1 MRLNRP
7 TGAAVAVLLGAALLG
22 WNGSSAMAA
31 GPSGGTAPP
40 GQSFGPAADMHVV
53 VGGTQATGYRA
64 DVYDGNTFVTG
75 RGMVGSYDMAVVPG
89 TSAQAPGGPNL
100 LGDQTTGDLSWQGPV
115 GLQAGAGDGGT
126 VVSGTAPNGSSGVN
140 WTQASA
146 PANTWIYVQPTTE
159 LTAGEQYQAQI
170 TVQGSG
176 DVFLDFYN
184 GQEDLTSQTVQLSS
198 TPTTLTVDGLV
209 PQASTNT
216 PLQVRTASA
225 GAVDLWATSASIQLL
240 QPETLT
246 SQEELQNRYRNVSYD
261 TATKTLTLSGAVNTV
276 GDVQVSRYETYRFVS
291 PDVIAARLGVKVS
304 EPAVLW
310 YSPYT
315 DFNSAMKPLW
325 VGGYSSDYSSPGTTP
340 EEELSD
346 SPIPVL
352 GVADGDVTYGV
363 ASDSTWDDPIP
374 GYDSPPLVID
384 GNRLSAPQIGT
395 QTSPVTLGAG
405 QSESWGQVLFRGGAG
420 TYGLALGGE
429 MAMGAA
435 LGFNQQNS
443 PGAGS
448 SGTAADFGV
457 ISRVT
462 AYWAR
467 EGTTSGSKSLVPSSY
482 YGPSTYMRDS
492 FWTALALEGT
502 QFGAS
507 TETNVMDAFTDAV
520 PTTGSDAGHVPDTE
534 SGPYYPD
541 ESGLYYLIRMEN
553 DVNQLHL
560 SVENLSVA
568 KLVLEYIENNQVSDG
583 AFETAAPANYGNGFD
598 ISPDSWLDGY
608 LYPAGQVDAYDQGLY
623 VVALEA
629 AQRLGLGVTSAQIS
643 QADAVYRSLYDPQL
657 GYVRWLT
664 GTTYKSPDV
673 LAGDALS
680 LYLFD
685 QPLLPA
691 SEVVSTL
698 KAQVVTPN
706 GTMDLA
712 TSDDGYVPA
721 DQFLTLQTN
730 AQGQVEG
737 VGEPAGWYQ
746 NGGSWFL
753 WTYLADYA
761 ALRAGYQ
768 PAAKDI
774 DQAVSQELEVTPLSK
789 EFQLTENDP
798 SVASVD
804 PAYPYPLGSSGIAR
818 QAFGWNTAFVTLQ
831 ASLAH
836 APAPLPPLG

>member
-1 MRLNRP
+1 MAAGTN
-7 TGAAVAVLLGAALLG
+7 TGAA
-22 WNGSSAMAA
+22 
-31 GPSGGTAPP
+31 P
-40 GQSFGPAADMHVV
+40 GQSFGPAAGMHVV
-53 VGGTQATGYRA
+53 VGGTKDTGYRA
-64 DVYDGNTFVTG
+64 DVYDGNTFVTA
-75 RGMVGSYDMAVVPG
+75 RGMVGSADMTVVPG
-89 TSAQAPGGPNL
+89 TTAQTPGGPNL
-100 LGDQTTGDLSWQGPV
+100 LGDQATGDLSWQGPV
-115 GLQAGAGDGGT
+115 GLQANAGNGGT
-126 VVSGTAPNGSSGVN
+126 VVSGTAPNGQSGVQ

-146 PANTWIYVQPTTE
+146 PAQTWIYVQPAAE
-159 LTAGEQYQAQI
+159 LTPGEQYQAQI

-184 GQEDLTSQTVQLSS
+184 GQQDLTSQTVQLSS
-198 TPTTLTVDGLV
+198 TPTTLTVDALV
-209 PQASTNT
+209 PQASSNT

-225 GAVDLWATSASIQLL
+225 GPVDLWATSASIQLL
-240 QPETLT
+240 HPETIT
-246 SQEELQNRYRNVSYD
+246 SQEKLQNRYREVSYD
-261 TATKTLTLSGAVNTV
+261 PATRTLTLSGAVNTV
-276 GDVQVSRYETYRFVS
+276 GDVRVTRYETYRFVS
-291 PDVIAARLGVKVS
+291 QDAIAARLGVRVS

-315 DFNSAMKPLW
+315 DFNPAWKSLW
-325 VGGYSSDYSSPGTTP
+325 AGGYSSDYSSPGTTP
-340 EEELSD
+340 EEALSD

-374 GYDSPPLVID
+374 GYDSPHLIID
-384 GNRLSAPQIGT
+384 GNRLAAPQIGT

-420 TYGLALGGE
+420 PYGLALGGE

-448 SGTAADFGV
+448 AGAAADFGV

-492 FWTALALEGT
+492 FWTALALDGT
-502 QFGAS
+502 PYEAS
-507 TETNVMDAFTDAV
+507 TETNVIVAFTSAI
-520 PTTGSDAGHVPDTE
+520 PTTGSNAGHVPDTE

-553 DVNQLHL
+553 DVNRLHL
-560 SVENLSVA
+560 SVANLSVA
-568 KLVLEYIENNQVSDG
+568 KLVLDYIESNQVSSG
-583 AFETAAPANYGNGFD
+583 AFQTAAPVNYGNGFD

-608 LYPAGQVDAYDQGLY
+608 LYPAGAVDAYDQGLY

-629 AQRLGLGVTSAQIS
+629 AQRLGLGVTSAQIN
-643 QADAVYRSLYDPQL
+643 QADVVYRSLYDPQL
-657 GYVRWLT
+657 GYVRWLS

-691 SEVVSTL
+691 TEVVSTL
-698 KAQVVTPN
+698 RAQVVTPY
-706 GTMDLA
+706 GTKDLA
-712 TSDDGYVPA
+712 TSDGGYVPA

-737 VGEPAGWYQ
+737 VGEPGGWYQ
-746 NGGSWFL
+746 NGGSWLL

-761 ALRAGYQ
+761 AQRVGYQ
-768 PAAKDI
+768 PAARDI
-774 DQAVSQELEVTPLSK
+774 HQAVSQELEVTPLSK
-789 EFQLTENDP
+789 EFQLTADNP
-798 SVASVD
+798 AVSSVD
-804 PAYPYPLGSSGIAR
+804 PSYPYPLGSSGIAR
-818 QAFGWNTAFVTLQ
+818 QAFGWNTAFATLQ

>member
-1 MRLNRP
+1 
-7 TGAAVAVLLGAALLG
+7 
-22 WNGSSAMAA
+22 
-31 GPSGGTAPP
+31 
-40 GQSFGPAADMHVV
+40 MHVV
-53 VGGTQATGYRA
+53 VGGTRATGYRA
-64 DVYDGNTFVTG
+64 DVYDGKTFVTS
-75 RGMVGSYDMAVVPG
+75 RGMVGSDDMTVVPG
-89 TSAQAPGGPNL
+89 TSALAATGPNL
-100 LGDQTTGDLSWQGPV
+100 LGDQATGDLSWQGPV
-115 GLQAGAGDGGT
+115 GIQAGAGDGGT
-126 VVSGTAPNGSSGVN
+126 VVSGTAPNGQSGVN

-146 PANTWIYVQPTTE
+146 PAQSWIYAQPAQE

-170 TVQGSG
+170 TLQGSG

-184 GQEDLTSQTVQLSS
+184 GQQDLQSQAVQLSS

-225 GAVDLWATSASIQLL
+225 GPVDLWATSASIQVL
-240 QPETLT
+240 QPATIT
-246 SQEELQNRYRNVSYD
+246 SQEELQNRYRSVSYD
-261 TATKTLTLSGAVNTV
+261 QATRTLTLSGAVNTV
-276 GDVQVSRYETYRFVS
+276 GDVQVTRYETYRFVS
-291 PDVIAARLGVKVS
+291 SDVIAARLGVKVS

-315 DFNSAMKPLW
+315 DFNPAMKPLW

-340 EEELSD
+340 EDELSD

-352 GVADGDVTYGV
+352 GVADGNATYGV

-384 GNRLSAPQIGT
+384 GNRLAAPQIGT
-395 QTSPVTLGAG
+395 QVSPVTLGAG
-405 QSESWGQVLFRGGAG
+405 QSESWGQVIFRGGAG

-443 PGAGS
+443 PGAGPAS
-448 SGTAADFGV
+448 SAAADFGV

-467 EGTTSGSKSLVPSSY
+467 ESTTSGSKSLVPSAY

-492 FWTALALEGT
+492 FWTALGLEGT
-502 QFGAS
+502 PYEAS
-507 TETNVMDAFTDAV
+507 TETNVMDAFTSSV

-553 DVNQLHL
+553 DVDQLHL
-560 SVENLSVA
+560 SGVANLPVA
-568 KLVLEYIENNQVSDG
+568 QLVLNYIESNQVSSG

-608 LYPAGQVDAYDQGLY
+608 LYPGGAVDAYDQSLY

-629 AQRLGLGVTSAQIS
+629 AQRLGLGVTNAQIN
-643 QADAVYRSLYDPQL
+643 QADAVYRSLYDSQL
-657 GYVRWLT
+657 GYVRFLS

-685 QPLLPA
+685 QPLLPK
-691 SEVVSTL
+691 SEVESTL
-698 KAQVVTPN
+698 RAQVVTPN

-774 DQAVSQELEVTPLSK
+774 DQAVSQQLEVTPLSK
-789 EFQLTENDP
+789 EFQLTENNS

-818 QAFGWNTAFVTLQ
+818 QAFGWNTAFAAFQ
-831 ASLAH
+831 ASLKH
-836 APAPLPPLG
+836 APAPLHPLG